1 MRSNQFYSPQYSSI
15 EGLREYSR
23 RRIPKF
29 AFEYLDGGCNEDV
42 NLVKNTTEIRE
53 VELKPFYLND
63 IKSVSL
69 KKKLFGVEYDAPFGV
84 SPVGLQGLIWPGSPE
99 ILAKAAREHNLP
111 FILSTVTTA
120 SIEKIGEITEGKAWF
135 QLYHPSKDE
144 ITKDLLRRIFEV
156 GYPVLVLIADVPVFG
171 FRPRDICN
179 GLAMPPFI
187 NVKNIAQIFSRPKW
201 LFSSILA
208 GLPKF
213 ASLQPYIPH
222 GYNIKQLGQFM
233 NETFDGVLTVEKV
246 KRLREQWK
254 GKLVIKG
261 IATEEDTEKL
271 IKIGVD
277 GLIVSNHGGRQL
289 DAGESSIAPMRRIS
303 EKYGRKITVMLDS
316 GIRSGPDIGRSLAV
330 GAQFTFLGRTFMYGI
345 SALGKH
351 GGRHTMGLL
360 KTQLKQLLEQLRCAR
375 IEDLPRHLK
384 TDSRS

>member
-1 MRSNQFYSPQYSSI
+1 MRPNQSYLPQYSSI
-15 EGLREYSR
+15 ERLRECSR

-29 AFEYLDGGCNEDV
+29 AFEYLDGGCNEDI
-42 NLVKNTTEIRE
+42 NLAKNTIEIRK
-53 VELKPFYLND
+53 VELKPFYLNN
-63 IKSVSL
+63 INSVSL

-84 SPVGLQGLIWPGSPE
+84 SPVGLQGLIWPRSPE

-120 SIEKIGEITEGKAWF
+120 SIEKIGEITEGRAWF

-144 ITKDLLRRIFEV
+144 LTKDLLRRIFEM

-171 FRPRDICN
+171 FRPRDIRN

-187 NVKNIAQIFSRPKW
+187 NVKNMIQIFSRPKW

-208 GLPKF
+208 GSPKF
-213 ASLQPYIPH
+213 ASLQPYIPR

-233 NETFDGVLTVEKV
+233 NETFNGILTVEKV

-254 GKLVIKG
+254 GKLVVKG

-271 IKIGVD
+271 VKIGVD

-289 DAGESSIAPMRRIS
+289 DAGESSIVPMRRIAK
-303 EKYGRKITVMLDS
+303 KYGKKITIMLDS

-345 SALGKH
+345 SALGKY
-351 GGRHTMGLL
+351 GGNHTMGLL
-360 KTQLKQLLEQLRCAR
+360 KTQLKQLLEQLRCAQ

-384 TDSRS
+384 TDLHS